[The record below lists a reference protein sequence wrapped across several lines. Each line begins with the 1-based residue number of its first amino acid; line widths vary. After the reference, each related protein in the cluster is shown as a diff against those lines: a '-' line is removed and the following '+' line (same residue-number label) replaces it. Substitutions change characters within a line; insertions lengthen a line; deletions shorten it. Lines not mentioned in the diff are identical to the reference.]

1 MSVTRRIYVS
11 LPADRW
17 LPKGMNDL
25 KWAIVDEIEN
35 LGYTPEIFT
44 NPRGK
49 PGLASS
55 RAWGARDAD
64 EVARRC
70 VGAAIIGMARWE
82 FKDSKGVDARL
93 PTEFNHYEGALARTL
108 GLPTLVLVQQD
119 VMRRVVFDPTYGG
132 FVGEIPPA
140 NADVSPTDGPT
151 DISQRTASKGA
162 ETSAK
167 TDPGEAAAESPSA
180 GVIPAKADPSWLK
193 TAEFRVPF
201 GYWRAQLYARRD
213 VFLGYCSSS
222 RATAASLKYF
232 LQSTGATV
240 LDWQTDFIAGRS
252 ILAQIEEAASRCNAG
267 IFLFTKDDDLIDK
280 GQTDVSA
287 PRDNVVFEAG
297 YFIGLKGKRNVLIIR
312 EKGSKMPADLGG
324 DIYAMLPD
332 RVDIGPIERVV
343 SGFMAAL

>member
-1 MSVTRRIYVS
+1 MAPMTVTRRIYVS
-11 LPADRW
+11 LPADHW
-17 LPKGMNDL
+17 LPKEMNDL

-35 LGYTPEIFT
+35 LGFTPEIFT
-44 NPRGK
+44 NPKGK

-70 VGAAIIGMARWE
+70 VGTAIIGMARWN
-82 FKDSKGVDARL
+82 FQDGNGLQARL

-119 VMRRVVFDPTYGG
+119 VMRRVVFDPTFGG
-132 FVGEIPPA
+132 FVGEIPPE
-140 NADVSPTDGPT
+140 ADSG
-151 DISQRTASKGA
+151 
-162 ETSAK
+162 
-167 TDPGEAAAESPSA
+167 
-180 GVIPAKADPSWLK
+180 WLK
-193 TAEFRVPF
+193 TEQFRVPF
-201 GYWRAQLYARRD
+201 GYWRMQLYQRRD

-222 RATAASLKYF
+222 RATASALKNY
-232 LQSTGATV
+232 LQSAGATV

-252 ILAQIEEAASRCNAG
+252 ILAQIEEAASRCSAG

-280 GQTDVSA
+280 GQPDISA

-297 YFIGLKGKRNVLIIR
+297 YFIGLKGKRNVLIVR

-324 DIYAMLPD
+324 DIYALLPD
-332 RVDIGPIERVV
+332 KVDIGPIERVV

>member
-1 MSVTRRIYVS
+1 
-11 LPADRW
+11 
-17 LPKGMNDL
+17 MNDL

-64 EVARRC
+64 DVARRC
-70 VGAAIIGMARWE
+70 MGAAIIGMARWN
-82 FKDSKGVDARL
+82 FKDSDGLDARL
-93 PTEFNHYEGALARTL
+93 PTEFCHYEGALARTL
-108 GLPTLVLVQQD
+108 GLPTLVLVQED
-119 VMRRVVFDPTYGG
+119 VKQRVVFDPTFGG
-132 FVGEIPPA
+132 FVGEIPIPSE
-140 NADVSPTDGPT
+140 ADLG
-151 DISQRTASKGA
+151 
-162 ETSAK
+162 
-167 TDPGEAAAESPSA
+167 
-180 GVIPAKADPSWLK
+180 WLK
-193 TAEFRVPF
+193 SEKFRVPF
-201 GYWRAQLYARRD
+201 GYWRMQLYARRD

-222 RATAASLKYF
+222 RTTAASLKHF

-267 IFLFTKDDDLIDK
+267 IFLFTKDDDLVDK
-280 GQTDVSA
+280 GQPDTSA

-297 YFIGLKGKRNVLIIR
+297 YFIGLKGKRNVLIVR
-312 EKGSKMPADLGG
+312 EQGSKMPADLGG
-324 DIYAMLPD
+324 DIYALLPD
-332 RVDIGPIERVV
+332 KVDIGPIERIV

>member
-1 MSVTRRIYVS
+1 MPVTRRIYVS

-17 LPKGMNDL
+17 LPVRMNEL

-44 NPRGK
+44 NPKGK

-70 VGAAIIGMARWE
+70 SGAAVIGIARWNFSDGE
-82 FKDSKGVDARL
+82 GRTVRL
-93 PTEFNHYEGALARTL
+93 PTEFCHYEGALARTL
-108 GLPTLVLVQQD
+108 GLPTLVLVQSD
-119 VMRRVVFDPTYGG
+119 VMRRVVFDPTFGG
-132 FVGEIPPA
+132 FVGEIPPE
-140 NADVSPTDGPT
+140 AD
-151 DISQRTASKGA
+151 
-162 ETSAK
+162 
-167 TDPGEAAAESPSA
+167 GE
-180 GVIPAKADPSWLK
+180 WLK
-193 TAEFRVPF
+193 TPEFRVPF

-222 RATAASLKYF
+222 RTTAASLKNF
-232 LQSTGATV
+232 LQSAGATV

-252 ILAQIEEAASRCNAG
+252 ILAQIEEAAVRCNAG
-267 IFLFTKDDDLIDK
+267 IFLFTKDDDLADR
-280 GQTDVSA
+280 GQPDRTA

-297 YFIGLKGKRNVLIIR
+297 YFIGLKGKRNVLIVR
-312 EKGSKMPADLGG
+312 EQGSKMPADLGG
-324 DIYAMLPD
+324 DIYALLQD
-332 RVDIGPIERVV
+332 KADIGPIERVV

>member
-17 LPKGMNDL
+17 LPKSMNDL

-82 FKDSKGVDARL
+82 FKDSNGVDARL

-140 NADVSPTDGPT
+140 TADISQTDPSVDAKAPSKTDPEASPTD
-151 DISQRTASKGA
+151 SQNVGL
-162 ETSAK
+162 
-167 TDPGEAAAESPSA
+167 
-180 GVIPAKADPSWLK
+180 IPAKADPSWLK

-252 ILAQIEEAASRCNAG
+252 ILAQIEEAASRCSAG

-280 GQTDVSA
+280 GQPDVSA

>member
-1 MSVTRRIYVS
+1 MSVKRRIYVS

-17 LPKGMNDL
+17 LLPDLNDL

-70 VGAAIIGMARWE
+70 VGAAIIGMARWN
-82 FKDSKGVDARL
+82 FKDEGGQDARL

-119 VMRRVVFDPTYGG
+119 VMRRVVFDPTFGG
-132 FVGEIPPA
+132 FVGEIPPTA
-140 NADVSPTDGPT
+140 NT
-151 DISQRTASKGA
+151 
-162 ETSAK
+162 
-167 TDPGEAAAESPSA
+167 
-180 GVIPAKADPSWLK
+180 SWLK
-193 TAEFRVPF
+193 TEHFRVPF
-201 GYWRAQLYARRD
+201 GYWRTQLNARRD

-222 RATAASLKYF
+222 RATAASLKNY
-232 LQSTGATV
+232 LQSIEATV

-252 ILAQIEEAASRCNAG
+252 IMAQIEEAAARCNAG
-267 IFLFTKDDDLIDK
+267 IFLFTKDDDLVDK
-280 GQTDVSA
+280 GQPDTSA

-297 YFIGLKGKRNVLIIR
+297 YFIGLKGKRNVLIVR

-324 DIYAMLPD
+324 DIYALLPD
-332 RVDIGPIERVV
+332 KIDIGPIERVV